1 MRGMQRTEKRSD
13 SSLTI
18 ILGGQFSQRMLE
30 YIYVFTRTR
39 NSTGS

>member
-18 ILGGQFSQRMLE
+18 TLGGQFSQRMIEL
-30 YIYVFTRTR
+30 IYALTRTR
-39 NSTGS
+39 GSERP